1 MITDI
6 YYFLSVFVLFNQ
18 LKWIIS
24 PKVMMNEIDTTN
36 ILQNKDFD
44 PKLSGRYSDE
54 YKSVIKRSFSSILI
68 IGWLFLGFF
77 TEQWILFMFLSIFQ
91 FFIIHPISKLIK
103 SYQKPYIFFHWFNSL
118 IGFLSISFIV
128 INQYKLHIDFATP
141 FMIFIVEFFRSIF

>member
-24 PKVMMNEIDTTN
+24 PKVMVNEMVDTKN

-44 PKLSGRYSDE
+44 KYSDE
-54 YKSVIKRSFSSILI
+54 YKSAIKRLFSSILI

-103 SYQKPYIFFHWFNSL
+103 NYQNPYIFFHWFNSL

-141 FMIFIVEFFRSIF
+141 FMILIVEFFKSIF

>member
-24 PKVMMNEIDTTN
+24 PKVMMNEMVDTTN

-44 PKLSGRYSDE
+44 KYSDE
-54 YKSVIKRSFSSILI
+54 YKSAIKKLFNSILI

-91 FFIIHPISKLIK
+91 FVIIHPISKLIK
-103 SYQKPYIFFHWFNSL
+103 SYQNPYIFFHWFNSL

-141 FMIFIVEFFRSIF
+141 FMILIVEFFKSIF

>member
-18 LKWIIS
+18 LKWVIS
-24 PKVMMNEIDTTN
+24 PKVMMNEMVDTTN

-44 PKLSGRYSDE
+44 KYSDE
-54 YKSVIKRSFSSILI
+54 YKSTIKKLFNSILI

-91 FFIIHPISKLIK
+91 FVIIHPISKLIK
-103 SYQKPYIFFHWFNSL
+103 NYQTPYILLHWLNSL
-118 IGFLSISFIV
+118 IGFLSVCFIV

-141 FMIFIVEFFRSIF
+141 FMILIVEFFKSIF